1 LWFEA
6 NLNLVRAM
14 LRKRRGLPIDIR
26 YIRPLTFAIIDSRYK
41 MSRIELLQGTLD
53 MLILNALRAGSNHG
67 LGISRRIHQITR
79 GTFDVRPGSLYTALH
94 RLEEQGWLTAE
105 WNDSENRR
113 RAKFY
118 ELTATGKK
126 QLQAETENWER
137 ISLAITRALRAT

>member
-1 LWFEA
+1 
-6 NLNLVRAM
+6 
-14 LRKRRGLPIDIR
+14 
-26 YIRPLTFAIIDSRYK
+26 

-53 MLILNALRAGSNHG
+53 MLILNALRPEPNHG

-94 RLEEQGWLTAE
+94 RLEEKGWLASE
-105 WNDSENRR
+105 WKESENNR

-118 ELTATGKK
+118 QLTTTGKR
-126 QLQAETENWER
+126 QLQTETENWER